1 MDYLINLIINI
12 NVCVRTIGLL
22 GSSPVELHQHQMQ
35 SDQPLDVDI
44 PRVCQVGSQILT
56 KQQMFLIL

>member
-1 MDYLINLIINI
+1 MNI

-56 KQQMFLIL
+56 NQQMF